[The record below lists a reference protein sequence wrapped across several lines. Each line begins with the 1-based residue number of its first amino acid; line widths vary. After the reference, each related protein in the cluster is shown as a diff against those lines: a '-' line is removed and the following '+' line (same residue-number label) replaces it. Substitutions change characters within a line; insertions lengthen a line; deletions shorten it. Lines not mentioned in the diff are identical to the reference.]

1 MLVGMLLGL
10 GASVCWALANVAVQ
24 RASIAIGPYRALLW
38 SQLAAVVMVAA
49 TAATLPGGR
58 LPGEIAAP
66 ITGAIAGWI
75 AAAGVAGLVG
85 YVCLFYAFAHGRLT
99 VAVPIMSS
107 WAVLSAALSIAFF
120 GERLGLGQLGG
131 GAAVVAGAVV
141 VSRHAQKEAAGA
153 TAGAGARASGW
164 LLASLGAAIGFGVL
178 IPVITRLTPVFGT
191 LGAIALAYLADI
203 AIGLPLALAYRIGLS
218 FPVGSAWPA
227 VVLAG
232 VLETAGFACI
242 AIGGRLA
249 PLALVSPLAS
259 LASALTVLY
268 AWIALGER
276 PARGVVV
283 GAALVSAGVVV
294 LAL

>member
-1 MLVGMLLGL
+1 VAP
-10 GASVCWALANVAVQ
+10 GAVLAGEGAPRVDGAV
-24 RASIAIGPYRALLW
+24 
-38 SQLAAVVMVAA
+38 
-49 TAATLPGGR
+49 
-58 LPGEIAAP
+58 
-66 ITGAIAGWI
+66 AGWI
-75 AAAGVAGLVG
+75 AVAGVAGLLG

-107 WAVLSAALSIAFF
+107 WAVLSAAISIAFF
-120 GERLGLGQLGG
+120 GERLGLGQVAG

-141 VSRHAQKEAAGA
+141 VSRHAQKQADV
-153 TAGAGARASGW
+153 GAGAAARGW

-178 IPVITRLTPVFGT
+178 IPVITRVTPVFGT
-191 LGAIALAYLADI
+191 VGAIAIAYLADVV
-203 AIGLPLALAYRIGLS
+203 IGLPLALAFRLGLGL
-218 FPVGSAWPA
+218 PPGRAWPA

-232 VLETAGFACI
+232 VLETAGFVCI

-259 LASALTVLY
+259 LASAITVLY
-268 AWIALGER
+268 AWAILGER